1 MKMWAM
7 CFDVLWLKIPP
18 QTSMGL
24 IDESIYRL
32 KSFDIE
38 KYLTPRKNWDAL
50 MAQWMQP
57 VKLLELHWGGPLQIS
72 RPLQSW
78 ARCRASRKCGIVA
91 MKHQTLGT
99 GSESADTETKGWAAF
114 FWLNIVNRVNN
125 MISSECPHQMYV
137 GWCRCSGLLW
147 NSAPGQADRRT
158 LSYLIRKMILH
169 CFAGLNY
176 SSVRKRSHVYELR
189 IVEPC
194 GTQWRSKIAMPI
206 HFPSFPI
213 KQRPGVPAMSRSTHW
228 NVWAQCLV
236 NSAGGVKYMKHYSWC
251 LDVPCTSA
259 SSSSF
264 MSGKAYYKR
273 KNSLAMNERDALL
286 GDGLLD
292 KTDRW
297 CARLMCSFQASRAKL
312 LKYVETMTSYHHGTL
327 WHAVSLVNWETPRGS
342 ESSS

>member
-1 MKMWAM
+1 
-7 CFDVLWLKIPP
+7 
-18 QTSMGL
+18 
-24 IDESIYRL
+24 
-32 KSFDIE
+32 
-38 KYLTPRKNWDAL
+38 

-57 VKLLELHWGGPLQIS
+57 VKLLGLRGGPLQIS

-78 ARCRASRKCGIVA
+78 ARCRAYCRKCGIVA

-99 GSESADTETKGWAAF
+99 GSESADTETKAWAAF
-114 FWLNIVNRVNN
+114 FGLNIVNRVQQHDFEWVSAS
-125 MISSECPHQMYV
+125 MWDV
-137 GWCRCSGLLW
+137 FFCSGLLW
-147 NSAPGQADRRT
+147 NSAPGQAVSRVWT
-158 LSYLIRKMILH
+158 P
-169 CFAGLNY
+169 N
-176 SSVRKRSHVYELR
+176 
-189 IVEPC
+189 C
-194 GTQWRSKIAMPI
+194 GSQWRSIKLPCPC

-236 NSAGGVKYMKHYSWC
+236 NSAGGVKHMKHYSWC

-259 SSSSF
+259 SGSSF

-297 CARLMCSFQASRAKL
+297 CARLMCSFQAGR
-312 LKYVETMTSYHHGTL
+312 VETMTSYHHGTF

-342 ESSS
+342 ESFS